1 MDIKICVGSSCHL
14 KESNDVINFVK
25 KAIEENNLSDKVN
38 LKGSFCMGNCGK
50 EGVGV
55 KIDDEMF
62 SVKLDEVSKF
72 FNEEVLGRL

>member
-14 KESNDVINFVK
+14 KNSNEVINYIK
-25 KAIEENNLSDKVN
+25 NAIEENNLSDKIN

-55 KIDDEMF
+55 KINDESF
-62 SVKLDEVSKF
+62 SVKLEEVEKF
-72 FNEEVLGRL
+72 FNNEVLKRL

>member
-14 KESNDVINFVK
+14 KNSNEVINYVK
-25 KAIEENNLSDKVN
+25 KAIEENGIADKVN

-55 KIDDEMF
+55 KIDDEIF
-62 SVKLDEVSKF
+62 SVKLEDVEQF
-72 FNEEVLGRL
+72 FKDEVLGRL

>member
-25 KAIEENNLSDKVN
+25 KAIEENNLLDKVN

>member
-14 KESNDVINFVK
+14 KNSNEIINYVK
-25 KAIEENNLSDKVN
+25 KAIEENNLTDKVN

-55 KIDDEMF
+55 KIDDEIF
-62 SVKLDEVSKF
+62 SVKLDEVEQF
-72 FNEEVLGRL
+72 FKDEVLKRL